1 MALGVKR
8 AVRFP
13 ASLAALPPPSYRAA
27 MTAEFQ
33 GEKSAIVTGGAR
45 RIGAA
50 FCRALAE
57 DGWHVLIHCRH
68 SLDEAR
74 SLADSLGNARIVAAD
89 LTDPE
94 AAATIMKAL
103 DGMPPARLLV
113 NNASL
118 FAYDRAD
125 DFDADSWDRHL
136 DANLRAPA
144 LLSRAFAARAGGEEG
159 GEGGALIVNMLDAK
173 LAAPNP
179 DFFSYT
185 ISKFGLAG
193 LTEICARAWAGRG
206 IRVCAIAPSV
216 VMVSGPQ
223 SRENFDKVHGLN
235 PLGRGVRVEELV
247 AALRF
252 IIATPTLTGQTIL
265 LDGGQRFLALKRDV
279 QFLELDDG

>member
-1 MALGVKR
+1 
-8 AVRFP
+8 
-13 ASLAALPPPSYRAA
+13 
-27 MTAEFQ
+27 MTAEFP
-33 GEKSAIVTGGAR
+33 GERTAIVTGGAR

-68 SLDEAR
+68 SPDEAR
-74 SLADSLGNARIVAAD
+74 ALADSLGKARIVAAD
-89 LTDPE
+89 LGDPE
-94 AAATIMKAL
+94 AADTIMQAL

-118 FAYDRAD
+118 FACDSAM
-125 DFDADSWDRHL
+125 DFDIGSWDRHL
-136 DANLRAPA
+136 DVNLRAPA
-144 LLSRAFAARAGGEEG
+144 LLSRAFAARSGGEDGSEG
-159 GEGGALIVNMLDAK
+159 GGLIVNMLDAK
-173 LAAPNP
+173 LASPNP

-185 ISKFGLAG
+185 VSKFGLAG
-193 LTEICARAWAGRG
+193 LTELCARAWAERG

-223 SRENFDKVHGLN
+223 SRENFDKVHALN
-235 PLGRGVRVEELV
+235 PLRRGVKVEELV

-265 LDGGQRFLALKRDV
+265 LDGGQRFLGLKRDV
-279 QFLELDDG
+279 QFLEQDDG

>member
-1 MALGVKR
+1 
-8 AVRFP
+8 
-13 ASLAALPPPSYRAA
+13 

-89 LTDPE
+89 LADPD
-94 AAATIMKAL
+94 AAGTIMKAL

-118 FAYDRAD
+118 FACDSAA
-125 DFDADSWDRHL
+125 DFDIHSWDRHL
-136 DANLRAPA
+136 DANLRGPA
-144 LLSRAFAARAGGEEG
+144 LLSRAFAARASEG
-159 GEGGALIVNMLDAK
+159 GGLIVNMLDAK
-173 LAAPNP
+173 LASPNP

-193 LTEICARAWAGRG
+193 LTELSARAWAESG

-223 SRENFDKVHGLN
+223 SRENFDKVHALN
-235 PLGRGVRVEELV
+235 PLRRGVRVEELV

-265 LDGGQRFLALKRDV
+265 LDGGQRFLGLKRDV
-279 QFLELDDG
+279 QFLEQDDG